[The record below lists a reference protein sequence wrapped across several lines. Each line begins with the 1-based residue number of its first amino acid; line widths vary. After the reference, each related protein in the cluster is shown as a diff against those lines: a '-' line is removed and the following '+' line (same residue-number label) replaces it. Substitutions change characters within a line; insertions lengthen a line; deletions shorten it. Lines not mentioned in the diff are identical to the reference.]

1 MKVLFLGSSH
11 FSKIVLEKMIENKI
25 NVVGVVTQ
33 PDRPAGRGHKL
44 SPTEVKVFAEERGIK
59 VYTFEKIRLSME
71 EVKKIDYDI
80 SVVASF
86 GQILP
91 QEFLD
96 FKMCINVH
104 PSLLPLYR
112 GASPIQSAI
121 LNGDKI
127 TGVTIMK
134 VAMEVDA
141 GDIILQERVEI
152 EDEETYLNLEERLGK
167 IGGELSCEAI
177 NQFGNGTI
185 KFEMQEHDKA
195 TFTQKFTKEDCK
207 LDFSQSAESVVNRV
221 RALGE
226 EYGCQMAINGQVFK
240 VKKAREVEKEA
251 DLQPYEIANNKK
263 RFLIGAKKGAV
274 EILLLTP
281 PSGKTVA
288 GRDYLNG
295 HSEILGQ
302 KVDKCLEI

>member
-11 FSKIVLEKMIENKI
+11 FSKIVLEKMIEKGV

-44 SPTEVKVFAEERGIK
+44 TPTEVKVYAQQEDIPVF
-59 VYTFEKIRLSME
+59 TFEKIRLSMD
-71 EVKKIDYDI
+71 EVKQIDYDI

-96 FKMCINVH
+96 HRMCINVH

-121 LNGDKI
+121 LNGDEE

-141 GDIILQERVEI
+141 GDIILQERVAVNGES
-152 EDEETYLNLEERLGK
+152 YYPLEERLAK
-167 IGGELSCEAI
+167 LGGEL
-177 NQFGNGTI
+177 
-185 KFEMQEHDKA
+185 
-195 TFTQKFTKEDCK
+195 
-207 LDFSQSAESVVNRV
+207 V
-221 RALGE
+221 
-226 EYGCQMAINGQVFK
+226 CQ
-240 VKKAREVEKEA
+240 
-251 DLQPYEIANNKK
+251 
-263 RFLIGAKKGAV
+263 AV
-274 EILLLTP
+274 T
-281 PSGKTVA
+281 
-288 GRDYLNG
+288 
-295 HSEILGQ
+295 
-302 KVDKCLEI
+302 

>member
-1 MKVLFLGSSH
+1 MKVLFLGSSR
-11 FSKIVLEKMIENKI
+11 FSKIVLEKMLEKGI
-25 NVVGVVTQ
+25 NVCGVVTQ
-33 PDRPAGRGHKL
+33 PDRPSGRGHKL
-44 SPTEVKVFAEERGIK
+44 MPTEVKVFAREKDIE
-59 VYTFEKIRLSME
+59 VFTFEKIRLSMD

-80 SVVASF
+80 SVVASY

-96 FKMCINVH
+96 FKPCINVH
-104 PSLLPLYR
+104 PSLLPKYR

-121 LNGDKI
+121 LNGDKK

-141 GDIILQERVEI
+141 GDIILQEEYKMNG
-152 EDEETYLNLEERLGK
+152 ESYLDLEEKLAS
-167 IGGELSCEAI
+167 IGGDMVCKAVSLYE
-177 NQFGNGTI
+177 NGNVSFQ
-185 KFEMQEHDKA
+185 KQAHEKA

-207 LDFSQSAESVVNRV
+207 IDFNCEAEKIVNLV

-226 EYGCQMAINGQVFK
+226 EFGCYFQLEGQVFK
-240 VKKAREVEKEA
+240 VRKVLNVS
-251 DLQPYEIANNKK
+251 DEIKLSPCEILNNKK
-263 RFLIGAKKGAV
+263 RFVVGCTDGGI

-281 PSGKTVA
+281 PSGKTVS

-295 HSEILGQ
+295 HNDILG
-302 KVDKCLEI
+302 KRVD